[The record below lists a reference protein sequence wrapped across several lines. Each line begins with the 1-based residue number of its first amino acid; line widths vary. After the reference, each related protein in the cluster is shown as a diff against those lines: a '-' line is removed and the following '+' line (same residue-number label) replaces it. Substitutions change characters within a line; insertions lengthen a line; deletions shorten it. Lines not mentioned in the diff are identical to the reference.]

1 MRARA
6 SYDGYSVKLP
16 NSAGEMQEA
25 GSLLDH
31 RIVVRLIACG
41 ALRYGEELGAISV
54 RLERKARG
62 SSDGYWVAYKRAG
75 GRLHKTYVCEAD
87 ALDPYNL
94 DCAYQRL
101 MHNVALY
108 QRRCAVGP
116 DARPS
121 PPQTS
126 QGGVGQNW

>member
-6 SYDGYSVKLP
+6 YYDGYSVKLP

-31 RIVVRLIACG
+31 RIVVCLIACG
-41 ALRYGEELGAISV
+41 ALRYEEELGAISV

-62 SSDGYWVAYKRAG
+62 SSEGYWVAYKRADAK
-75 GRLHKTYVCEAD
+75 LHKTYVCEAD

-108 QRRCAVGP
+108 QRRRAAGP
-116 DARPS
+116 DARP
-121 PPQTS
+121 
-126 QGGVGQNW
+126 